1 MPWTSHPRKG
11 KPKADSR
18 RIQNRQTGKT
28 IKNKGKAEKKQ
39 DGKARANLR
48 PKKGK
53 RETENRK
60 TNYGEQATG
69 KRETGNRKPEKDE
82 IKNRKKKEKMQKLR
96 KTGKK
101 KNYKEAKRESE
112 KK

>member
-11 KPKADSR
+11 KPKTGSR

-28 IKNKGKAEKKQ
+28 IKTKGKAEKKQ

-48 PKKGK
+48 PKKDK

-60 TNYGEQATG
+60 ITENREQVNE
-69 KRETGNRKPEKDE
+69 KQETGNRK
-82 IKNRKKKEKMQKLR
+82 NFGFRF
-96 KTGKK
+96 
-101 KNYKEAKRESE
+101 
-112 KK
+112 